1 MSVNEIFGWFFV
13 TGGLLAG
20 LGLGLGF
27 HRDEWLGGYAS
38 LRRRLVRLA
47 HISLVALGFLNI
59 LFGLSAPRLRLEPAT
74 LAFASWTLVAGGAG
88 MPVCCALAAWR
99 PGLRHLFAV
108 PVLSLL
114 LGVGT
119 VLWRIVRP

>member
-1 MSVNEIFGWFFV
+1 MSMNETFGWFCV

-38 LRRRLVRLA
+38 LRRRLVRLM
-47 HISLVALGFLNI
+47 HISLVALGFLNL
-59 LFGLSAPRLRLEPAT
+59 LFGLSAARLRLEPAP
-74 LAFASWTLVAGGAG
+74 LAFASWALVAGGAS

-114 LGVGT
+114 LGLGS